1 LIKIM
6 EENTPKKYI
15 ETDPNSLYYPVIKL
29 TKDENDW
36 LLFEDMVRHCLAL
49 GATGGGKT
57 SAWGRYYL
65 HHMMKAGCG
74 GLVLTVKRDEVDF
87 VKEIAKKSG
96 RIDDVIEF
104 SLSSGHTFNFLDYTL
119 EKAKESGSPTYVN
132 RLLKLFK
139 NVVSMQ
145 AGSSDVTDN
154 KDAFW
159 IDAMEELLSHTIRT
173 LIYAGE
179 QVSLE
184 NIYDM
189 VSTLPENKED
199 WEAYNKGENQ
209 DLMDRYFFKMFTKA
223 GDKINQTKSIAQK
236 NDEQIRMLR
245 GWKIISNY
253 FQVRLSQYDI
263 KTKATFVQMF
273 SGMANKLME
282 DGIREAFSTG
292 KTNITPEM
300 TFDGKII
307 ILNIPYL
314 EEGDNAR
321 ICQVIFKYCW
331 QKEVERR
338 ITTKDDKF
346 VFLYCDEAQ
355 YFVTRNDPQFLSTA
369 RSAKACVCY
378 MTQNI
383 NGLSRYLGF
392 NKMNLN
398 SFLGN
403 FQTNI
408 FHQNG
413 DYDTN
418 EYASKL
424 IGKTEIEKVSFSETD
439 SSGAVRSGLSKSKTT
454 SKQWEN
460 QLQTSDFSDLQGG
473 GKNSEMTV
481 ESVIFLTGRRWSDEK
496 NYLRFRGSQ
505 E

>member
-1 LIKIM
+1 
-6 EENTPKKYI
+6 
-15 ETDPNSLYYPVIKL
+15 
-29 TKDENDW
+29 
-36 LLFEDMVRHCLAL
+36 
-49 GATGGGKT
+49 
-57 SAWGRYYL
+57 
-65 HHMMKAGCG
+65 
-74 GLVLTVKRDEVDF
+74 
-87 VKEIAKKSG
+87 
-96 RIDDVIEF
+96 
-104 SLSSGHTFNFLDYTL
+104 
-119 EKAKESGSPTYVN
+119 
-132 RLLKLFK
+132 
-139 NVVSMQ
+139 MQ

-199 WEAYNKGENQ
+199 WESYNKDDNQ
-209 DLMDRYFFKMFTKA
+209 ELKDRYFFKMFTKA
-223 GDKINQTKSIAQK
+223 GDKIDQTRVTPQK

-282 DGIREAFSTG
+282 DGIREAFATG

-424 IGKTEIEKVSFSETD
+424 IGKTEIDKISYSETE
-439 SSGAVRSGLSKSKTT
+439 SSGVTKSGLSKSKTT
-454 SKQWEN
+454 SKQWED

-481 ESVIFLTGRRWSDEK
+481 ESIIFLTGRRWSDGK

-505 E
+505 EV